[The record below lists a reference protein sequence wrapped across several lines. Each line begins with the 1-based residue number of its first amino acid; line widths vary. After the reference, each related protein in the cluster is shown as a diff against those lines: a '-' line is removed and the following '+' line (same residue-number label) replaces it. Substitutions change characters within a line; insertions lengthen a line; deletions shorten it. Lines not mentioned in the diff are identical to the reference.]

1 MSADQKLN
9 PAEHGILSDEALDV
23 LFREARTYNGWQ
35 DKPVSDVLLRALY
48 DLTKWGPTSANCSPM
63 RVVFVNTDEGRE
75 RLKPLLAKG
84 NVEKTMGAPVTA
96 ILAFD
101 MEFYEHLPKLFPH
114 TDARSWFAGKPDAI
128 EETAWRNGTL
138 QAGYFI
144 MAARALGLD
153 TGGMSGFDKD
163 GTRKEFFPYEENI
176 EVNFLCNIGYGD
188 PDSLFDRLP
197 RFDFD
202 DVCRFA

>member
-1 MSADQKLN
+1 MSADQKIQTSGN
-9 PAEHGILSDEALDV
+9 GILSDEALDI

-35 DKPVSDVLLRALY
+35 DKPVSEVLLRALY
-48 DLTKWGPTSANCSPM
+48 ELVKWGPTSANCSPM

-75 RLKPLLAKG
+75 RLKPLLAAG
-84 NVEKTMGAPVTA
+84 NVDKTMSAPVTA

-101 MEFYEHLPKLFPH
+101 KEFYEHLPKLFPH
-114 TDARSWFAGKPDAI
+114 TDAKSWFVGNDKMI

-153 TGGMSGFDKD
+153 TGGMSGFNKK
-163 GTRKEFFPYEENI
+163 GTREEFFPGEENI
-176 EVNFLCNIGYGD
+176 EVNFLCNLGYGD
-188 PDSLFDRLP
+188 PESLFGRSP

-202 DVCRFA
+202 EVCRFA